1 MSRPRLPRRA
11 PRWLPFCAR
20 RPSAR
25 SSTRPGPQPPARRCP
40 DGTPQ
45 HWSSPASHWSV
56 CLRTTISLATTCRE
70 RGPFL
75 SALLFGYDGQ
85 QQVGCRVLAMEDA
98 IAGRLRRGFIVVVAA
113 GIQVAVEARKIRT
126 ADFQTNAM
134 SHIKEIT
141 ARVE

>member
-1 MSRPRLPRRA
+1 MLIIPE
-11 PRWLPFCAR
+11 
-20 RPSAR
+20 
-25 SSTRPGPQPPARRCP
+25 Q
-40 DGTPQ
+40 
-45 HWSSPASHWSV
+45 
-56 CLRTTISLATTCRE
+56 LACQ
-70 RGPFL
+70 L
-75 SALLFGYDGQ
+75 VS
-85 QQVGCRVLAMEDA
+85 MEDA